1 MQQFRPACVYCS
13 VKVFHMRKSLSIL
26 LASLLLAISM
36 HLGIASHFCRGELAQ
51 AKVVYGFGEA
61 SCGMDCSIPANDPN
75 QQEAR
80 FQKLSCCQ
88 DFIFSIAVDEY
99 QTVSQKLI
107 TENHKNISPK
117 TNPVY
122 IEDLFVLN
130 TTYNSIPP
138 PPSSEVFL
146 PFIQVFLI

>member
-1 MQQFRPACVYCS
+1 
-13 VKVFHMRKSLSIL
+13 MRKPITIF
-26 LASLLLAISM
+26 LAFLITAISM

-61 SCGMDCSIPANDPN
+61 SCGMDCSIPSNNPN
-75 QQEAR
+75 HQDTK

-88 DFIFSIAVDEY
+88 DFLFSIAVDEY
-99 QTVSQKLI
+99 QSVSQKLF

-130 TTYNSIPP
+130 TTYSTAPP
-138 PPSSEVFL
+138 HHTTEVFL

>member
-1 MQQFRPACVYCS
+1 MQKTFSIFLAALI
-13 VKVFHMRKSLSIL
+13 LSIT
-26 LASLLLAISM
+26 M
-36 HLGIASHFCRGELAQ
+36 QLGIAAHLCGGELAQ

-61 SCGMDCSIPANDPN
+61 SCGMDCSIAANDPN

-88 DFIFSIAVDEY
+88 DFIFTIAVDEY
-99 QTVSQKLI
+99 QSVSQKLL

-117 TNPVY
+117 TNPVF

-138 PPSSEVFL
+138 PLTTEVFL

>member
-1 MQQFRPACVYCS
+1 
-13 VKVFHMRKSLSIL
+13 MRKTVSIL
-26 LASLLLAISM
+26 LASLVLAISM
-36 HLGIASHFCRGELAQ
+36 QLGIAAHLCGGELAQ

-61 SCGMDCSIPANDPN
+61 SCAMDCSIPTDDPN
-75 QQEAR
+75 QQETR

-117 TNPVY
+117 TNPVF
-122 IEDLFVLN
+122 IEDLFDFN
-130 TTYNSIPP
+130 STYSSIPP
-138 PPSSEVFL
+138 PHTTEVFL